1 MRGWRVL
8 APLVLVALLGAG
20 CGADGSPSGPAGAS
34 APAGGPSRVVSLSPT
49 ATETLFAIGAGER
62 VVAVDDQSDHPAT
75 APRTRLSGH
84 RPNAEA
90 VVAWRP
96 DLVVV
101 AGNDNRIVDALRALD
116 VPVLLQPPAGD
127 LGEAYA
133 QILALGEATGQAREA
148 AGLVR
153 DMRARI
159 GRLVASVP
167 RDGPGLTFFH
177 ELTPELYTA
186 SSATFIGQV
195 YRLAGLRNVADRADR
210 AGSGYPKLS
219 AEYLIEADPDLIFLA
234 DAQCCRQ
241 SPATVAARPG
251 WDAVAAVRGGGVIA
265 LDEDVASRWG
275 PRVVDFL
282 AAVVSA
288 VRDRPAA
295 PVGAR

>member
-1 MRGWRVL
+1 VRGWRVL

-20 CGADGSPSGPAGAS
+20 CGAGGSPSGPAGAS

-241 SPATVAARPG
+241 SPATVAVRPG

-288 VRDRPAA
+288 VRDRSAA